1 MEIACS
7 NVHLIQYV
15 TFMELRHLRYFVMLA
30 EELNFTK
37 AAKRLA
43 IGQSVLSRQIQDLE
57 LEIGV
62 QLFDRNSSRVFLT
75 EVART

>member
-7 NVHLIQYV
+7 NVHLIQSV